1 MKAIVLERQGPP
13 DVLTLRD
20 VEVPRI
26 GEDEVLVRVE
36 AAGVNRLDVWVRS
49 GVYKT
54 EMPRVLGSEAAGV
67 VSEVG
72 GKVSHLSVGD
82 RVFIDPA
89 LTDGSCSFCLQ
100 GKQSLCENLKL
111 VGFGAD
117 GCYAEYVKVPAVNV
131 HPIPRGWGF
140 EEAAALAVNYFTAW
154 HCLMARASLQPG
166 STVLVVGGGSGVG
179 VAAIQISKLLGAEVI
194 ALVGDEWKRE
204 KARGL
209 GADHVLNRRRE
220 NIVEEVLRLTGGK
233 GVDIV
238 FEHAGEKMWETA
250 LKSLR
255 PGGTMVFFGAT
266 SGDEGRLSIRYA
278 YRRQLNLV
286 GSYSWDK
293 KDVFNTLKIL
303 ETGRLKPV
311 IDTVYPLADAS
322 KSHMRMERDEHFGK
336 IILKP

>member
-1 MKAIVLERQGPP
+1 MERQGSPE
-13 DVLTLRD
+13 VLTLRD

-36 AAGVNRLDVWVRS
+36 AAGVNRLDIWVRS
-49 GVYKT
+49 GVYRV
-54 EMPRVLGSEAAGV
+54 ELPRILGSEAAGTV
-67 VSEVG
+67 AEVG
-72 GKVSHLSVGD
+72 GKVPHVSVGD
-82 RVFIDPA
+82 KVFIDPA
-89 LTDGSCSFCLQ
+89 LIDNSCRPCIQ
-100 GKQSLCENLKL
+100 GRQSLCENLKL

-117 GCYAEYVKVPAVNV
+117 GCYAEYVKVPAGNV
-131 HPIPRGWGF
+131 LPIPPGWGV

-154 HCLMARASLQPG
+154 HCLITRAGLHPG
-166 STVLVVGGGSGVG
+166 HTVLVVGGGSGVG

-194 ALVGDEWKRE
+194 ALVGEDWKRD

-209 GADHVLNRRRE
+209 GADHVINRRRE
-220 NIVEEVLRLTGGK
+220 NVVEEVLKITGGS

-238 FEHAGEKMWETA
+238 FEHAGEKIWEAA

-278 YRRQLNLV
+278 YRRQLNLL

-293 KDVFNTLKIL
+293 KDVFNTLQML
-303 ETGRLKPV
+303 ERGRLRPV
-311 IDTVYPLADAS
+311 IDMVYPLADVS
-322 KSHMRMERDEHFGK
+322 KSHIRMEKDEHFGK